1 MSYLSKLEKI
11 VKKNSSNIVIGLDT
25 DITKIPAFFKDDSN
39 PMLEFN
45 KRIVAATKNDVAGYK
60 LNMAFY
66 EEAGGIGLT
75 AMRETV
81 KFIPKDMITICDA
94 KRGDMENTD
103 EMYAKAYF
111 DNYEFDAITWSPY
124 LGSDSIKPFLKRK
137 NKMVYIL
144 ALTSNPGGKD
154 LQMLKAGGKYIYE
167 KVIELGMKW
176 GRAEN
181 VGYVIGANH
190 PAEIKKVLAK
200 YKNVS
205 LLLPG
210 VGAQKADVKKLMSSL
225 TNRNFVINSSRG
237 IIYAAGDK
245 CKEEEFEDKILDAV
259 DKLNETINQNL
270 GL

>member
-1 MSYLSKLEKI
+1 MSYLKKLEKI
-11 VKKNSSNIVIGLDT
+11 VKKNTSNIIIGLDT
-25 DITKIPAFFKDDSN
+25 DMDKIPAFFREDSN

-66 EEAGGIGLT
+66 EAAGGIGLT

-81 KFIPKDMITICDA
+81 KYIPKDMITICDA
-94 KRGDMENTD
+94 KRGDIENTD
-103 EMYAKAYF
+103 ELYAQAYL
-111 DNYEFDAITWSPY
+111 DEYEFDAITFSPY

-137 NKMVYIL
+137 DKMVYVL

-154 LQMLKAGGKYIYE
+154 IQMLKAGTKYVYE
-167 KVIELGMKW
+167 HVIDLAMKW
-176 GRAEN
+176 GKPDN
-181 VGYVIGANH
+181 VGFVMGANH
-190 PAEIKKVLAK
+190 PAEIKKLMSK
-200 YKNVS
+200 HKNVS

-210 VGAQKADVKKLMSSL
+210 VGAQKADVKKLLGSL
-225 TNRNFVINSSRG
+225 SNRTFVVNSSRG

-259 DKLNETINQNL
+259 DALNEMINTNL
-270 GL
+270 G